1 MAPEALAEL
10 LSETAF
16 KAIVVMPGY
25 RVNAFGFLAGK
36 ELEDEARANGEAYSN
51 FGFWDQRT
59 ALEWT
64 HDRIAAF
71 GGNKHNITVAGYSAG
86 SYSTFQ
92 QLAYDVYLP
101 QRSSIIKRGAVAC
114 VGFVWLVLIVLAVCM
129 LSNGPG
135 LRPRSTES
143 RQKQFDELLRWLDIP
158 LTLSAAEKMSRLRTV
173 PARQLIA
180 VQSSMKF
187 HEFRPVADGS
197 FINDNLIDSINDGS
211 FAKQLKDRGIKIMNG
226 EVADEHYLYGVS
238 SSL

>member
-36 ELEDEARANGEAYSN
+36 ELEDEARANGETYSN

-64 HDRIAAF
+64 HDRIASF
-71 GGNKHNITVAGYSAG
+71 GGNKDNITVVGYSAG

-101 QRSSIIKRGAVAC
+101 QRSSIIRRGKPVYADHARNA
-114 VGFVWLVLIVLAVCM
+114 LTVL
-129 LSNGPG
+129 
-135 LRPRSTES
+135 
-143 RQKQFDELLRWLDIP
+143 
-158 LTLSAAEKMSRLRTV
+158 
-173 PARQLIA
+173 
-180 VQSSMKF
+180 
-187 HEFRPVADGS
+187 
-197 FINDNLIDSINDGS
+197 
-211 FAKQLKDRGIKIMNG
+211 
-226 EVADEHYLYGVS
+226 
-238 SSL
+238 